1 VKETV
6 FAHYNMSVFR
16 TSLRRATLN
25 AAQFTRPFAVTTQ
38 VRNKV
43 TLPELDW
50 DFAAL
55 EPHISGQINE
65 YHYTKHH
72 QTYVN
77 SYNTAIDQLG
87 EAKHEGNVKAQ
98 IELLPLINFH
108 GGGHLNH
115 SLFWKNLAPV
125 SQGGG
130 APPAPGTPLNKAIT
144 ANFGNL
150 DNLIAKTNAKL
161 AGIQGSGWAWIVK
174 NKENGALEVIAKANQ
189 DPVVGQYIPIVGI
202 DAWEHAYYLQYKN
215 VKADYFKAIWNV
227 INWKEAERRW
237 SA

>member
-1 VKETV
+1 
-6 FAHYNMSVFR
+6 MSALR
-16 TSLRRATLN
+16 TSLKRATVN
-25 AAQFTRPFAVTTQ
+25 GGQ
-38 VRNKV
+38 VSRSMTCMIQARNKV
-43 TLPELDW
+43 TIPSLDW

-55 EPHISGQINE
+55 EPHISGQVNE
-65 YHYTKHH
+65 LHYTKHH

-77 SYNTAIDQLG
+77 SYNTAIDQMA
-87 EAKHEGNVKAQ
+87 EAKDQGNIKTQV
-98 IELLPLINFH
+98 ELLPLINFH
-108 GGGHLNH
+108 AGGHLNH

-130 APPAPGTPLNKAIT
+130 EPPAQGSPLDKAIST
-144 ANFGNL
+144 HYGNL
-150 DNLIAKTNAKL
+150 DNLIAKMNTKL

-174 NKENGALEVIAKANQ
+174 NKENGALEVITKANQ